1 MRIVVVTAHDSCAS
15 VILVLRAGADDY
27 LPKPVGEGELV
38 DALLGRSPVLPPVPE
53 TPLRI
58 ERVRWEH
65 TQWVLGQCG
74 HNVSEAARRLRM
86 HRRSLQRILGKRA
99 PRLRGC
105 T

>member
-1 MRIVVVTAHDSCAS
+1 MRIVVVTAHDSGAS

-65 TQWVLGQCG
+65 AEV
-74 HNVSEAARRLRM
+74 NVAVMLEEHERVEPPPSDKL
-86 HRRSLQRILGKRA
+86 
-99 PRLRGC
+99 
-105 T
+105 